1 MRILSIAP
9 NRFVKNNASF
19 KADIVILP
27 SAARDNQPLEDK
39 IILERETEN
48 VKNELQRRFP
58 SKNDNLQIF
67 LQPSGFRGNS
77 NKSHYWNEIKAFIG
91 YKDTEKARQDI
102 LRKNQNPPNDDYVM
116 LQPETIEK
124 IKDRDDEVIKKLEK
138 KVEHESTNYL
148 KDNIAD
154 NIKLDFIN
162 DIEAIIKNALDY
174 GLTEWEKPQVVPL
187 SSTTGDKIDILLPNW
202 L

>member
-1 MRILSIAP
+1 MITCNGTAFYLWEIL
-9 NRFVKNNASF
+9 K
-19 KADIVILP
+19 
-27 SAARDNQPLEDK
+27 EDCSEEQLVDALLK
-39 IILERETEN
+39 EYEVSEEQAQKGVANTL
-48 VKNELQRRFP
+48 
-58 SKNDNLQIF
+58 
-67 LQPSGFRGNS
+67 
-77 NKSHYWNEIKAFIG
+77 
-91 YKDTEKARQDI
+91 DI